1 MTVQNP
7 TQGFGGLSIED
18 MEKLK
23 NLLGSMD
30 KLATKPDTQASSQGR
45 CSLTL
50 SGKEPISLGLNALG
64 DEFRNAW
71 ILDSGA
77 TDHMTH
83 SSNHFKTYTPCP
95 SSRKITVADGTTTT
109 VAGLGDV
116 QVNSNLILKNVLHV
130 PRLSTNLIS
139 IHKLTQDLTCHITF
153 FTSYCEFQDQ
163 DSGKKI
169 GLANEHN
176 GLY

>member
-7 TQGFGGLSIED
+7 AQGFGGLSIED

-95 SSRKITVADGTTTT
+95 SSRKSSSRGVIFWGRNDRLLFFLAS
-109 VAGLGDV
+109 GLSKE
-116 QVNSNLILKNVLHV
+116 N
-130 PRLSTNLIS
+130 P
-139 IHKLTQDLTCHITF
+139 
-153 FTSYCEFQDQ
+153 
-163 DSGKKI
+163 
-169 GLANEHN
+169 
-176 GLY
+176 